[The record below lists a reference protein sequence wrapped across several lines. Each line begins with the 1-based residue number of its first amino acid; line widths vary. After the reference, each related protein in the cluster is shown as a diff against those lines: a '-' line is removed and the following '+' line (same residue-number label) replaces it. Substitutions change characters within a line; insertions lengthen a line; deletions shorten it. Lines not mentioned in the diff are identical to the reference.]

1 MPILFVIGLLIIIG
15 GLTLFVS
22 WFGYF
27 WELLKALLPLV
38 IVTLGGVLTYFG
50 WEERKDRK
58 GAVLDFSSPAE
69 ASRYQAEALAYQE
82 KLSGL
87 QDSQDADDPAGLK
100 DSPAEEQN
108 PPPAKE
114 SPNDEKKD
122 ETAA

>member
-38 IVTLGGVLTYFG
+38 IITLGGVLTYFG

-82 KLSGL
+82 KLSGF
-87 QDSQDADDPAGLK
+87 QDSPDAGDPTGLK
-100 DSPAEEQN
+100 DASAAEQN
-108 PPPAKE
+108 SPPAKE
-114 SPNDEKKD
+114 SPNDENKD